1 MAKEGETVEP
11 GVTIAI
17 ISKSGEGIE
26 QAAPSEKASTQPE
39 PKQSESAEKQV
50 PKAEPAPVKEILPK
64 SRAPSSQPPPKHVA
78 TEPIL
83 PPKDRE
89 RRVPMTRL
97 RKRVAIRLKDS
108 QNTFALLTT
117 FNEVDM

>member
-11 GVTIAI
+11 GVKIAI

-26 QAAPSEKASTQPE
+26 QAAPSEEASTQPE
-39 PKQSESAEKQV
+39 PKENESAKKQV

-78 TEPIL
+78 SEPIL

-89 RRVPMTRL
+89 RRVSFSFSCSYEKMYEF
-97 RKRVAIRLKDS
+97 IG
-108 QNTFALLTT
+108 
-117 FNEVDM
+117 

>member
-11 GVTIAI
+11 GFKIAI

-39 PKQSESAEKQV
+39 PKENESAEKQV

-78 TEPIL
+78 SEPIL

-89 RRVPMTRL
+89 RRVSFFFFSSCSYEKMYEF
-97 RKRVAIRLKDS
+97 IG
-108 QNTFALLTT
+108 
-117 FNEVDM
+117 